1 MAINIANN
9 AATITLTI
17 KSPVHHWLDSLHSR
31 PERQTQWLAHQ
42 IEDARQFRTDDQV
55 CASSGRSRVQER
67 PWIGETS
74 WAVPEPDSQF
84 AGNPRAP
91 LDPRNQS
98 AWSMNGLPDPAA
110 FTRDIKRTRQ
120 RFLKSAL
127 HERAKAIPSRNF
139 IDTSHG

>member
-42 IEDARQFRTDDQV
+42 IEDARQFRTDDEV
-55 CASSGRSRVQER
+55 CATSGRSRVQER

-74 WAVPEPDSQF
+74 WAIPEPDSQV
-84 AGNPRAP
+84 ARNPRTP
-91 LDPRNQS
+91 LDGRNQS
-98 AWSMNGLPDPAA
+98 AWSMNRLSNPAC
-110 FTRDIKRTRQ
+110 FTRDIKTTRQ
-120 RFLKSAL
+120 GFLKSAL
-127 HERAKAIPSRNF
+127 HKRAKAIPTSYV
-139 IDTSHG
+139 IDSGHG